1 MKKLLALALCL
12 LLCLPLGVS
21 AQDGEVEIYTAQD
34 LLAIGDDPSASY
46 ILMNDIDMA
55 GISWPCPAFSGKLN
69 GNGHAI
75 LNLTITAPGEAVE
88 KVYDGN
94 RKGYDA
100 QFAGLFSTMKNAR
113 VENLSLV
120 NLRAAIT
127 ADTPFFLGSVAGA
140 AWESEIEN
148 CTVSAT
154 LELRAHDKIFGVG
167 GVAGYGS
174 GLVKGCDIDV
184 TLICTDTGKDT
195 MDEQFLGGVLA
206 NGFMDVRS
214 CDVRL
219 DAYAS
224 EYGYA
229 HTGGIVGM
237 YFQWPF
243 DHEHYGRILYNT
255 VEGKITFFECNTDR
269 RAYCKAIV
277 GEPVADLWGE
287 DHNKTEN
294 FRRDERKEY
303 DTELRPHSCASP
315 AYTQQEIGA
324 TCESFGYTQ
333 YTCACGY
340 SYREGYTLKAHSFG
354 PWQVMEEPSAQAPG
368 KSQAVCALCG
378 AVTARQDPYIPP
390 ETTPEA
396 TTPEAT
402 TPETTPEATQPAA
415 PQPGKESSGGIDW
428 VLIVLIALVVI
439 AALAVI
445 YFVRENQ
452 RRKRRRRRRRNVR
465 R

>member
-1 MKKLLALALCL
+1 MKRLLALALCL
-12 LLCLPLGVS
+12 LLCLPMAVS
-21 AQDGEVEIYTAQD
+21 AQEREVEIYTAQD

-55 GISWPCPAFSGKLN
+55 GISWPCSAFSGKLN

-75 LNLTITAPGEAVE
+75 LNLTIDNPGQAMET
-88 KVYDGN
+88 VYDGN
-94 RKGYDA
+94 RKGYEA

-113 VENLSLV
+113 VENLSLI
-120 NLRAAIT
+120 NLRASIT
-127 ADTPFFLGSVAGA
+127 ADNPFFLGSVAGA

-154 LELRAHDKIFGVG
+154 LELRAHDRIFGVG

-174 GLVKGCDIDV
+174 GLVKGCNVDV

-195 MDEQFLGGVLA
+195 LDEQFLGGVLA

-214 CDVRL
+214 CNVKL

-255 VEGKITFFECNTDR
+255 VEGKITFFECNSDR
-269 RAYCKAIV
+269 RAYCKAVI
-277 GEPVADLWGE
+277 GEPVANLWGE
-287 DHNKTEN
+287 DHNNTDA

-303 DTELRPHSCASP
+303 DTELRPHSCQSP
-315 AYTQQEIGA
+315 AYTQQEVSA
-324 TCESFGYTQ
+324 TCESFGYSQ

-340 SYREGYTLKAHSFG
+340 SYRDDYTLKAHSYG
-354 PWQVMEEPSAQAPG
+354 PWQVIAEPTAQTPG
-368 KSQAVCALCG
+368 KSQAVCTLCG
-378 AVTARQDPYIPP
+378 AQAARIDPYIPP
-390 ETTPEA
+390 ETAPE
-396 TTPEAT
+396 TTTET
-402 TPETTPEATQPAA
+402 TPETSSQATAPALEQQDSA
-415 PQPGKESSGGIDW
+415 SSGGIDW
-428 VLIVLIALVVI
+428 VLVALIALVVL

-452 RRKRRRRRRRNVR
+452 RAKRRRKRRRPGTR
-465 R
+465 

>member
-12 LLCLPLGVS
+12 LLCLPMGVS
-21 AQDGEVEIYTAQD
+21 AQEGEVEIYTAQD
-34 LLAIGDDPSASY
+34 LLAIEGDPSASY

-55 GISWPCPAFSGKLN
+55 GISWPCPEFSGKLN

-75 LNLTITAPGEAVE
+75 LNLTIDSPGDAVE

-100 QFAGLFSTMKNAR
+100 QFAGLFSAMKNAR

-120 NLRAAIT
+120 NLRSTIT
-127 ADTPFFLGSVAGA
+127 ADTPFFLGAVAGA

-154 LELRAHDKIFGVG
+154 LELRAHDRIFGVG
-167 GVAGYGS
+167 GVVGYGS
-174 GLVKGCDIDV
+174 GLVKGCNVDV

-195 MDEQFLGGVLA
+195 LDEQFLGGVLA

-214 CDVRL
+214 CNVRL

-255 VEGKITFFECNTDR
+255 VEGKITFFECNSDR
-269 RAYCKAIV
+269 RAYCKAVI
-277 GEPVADLWGE
+277 GEPVANLWGE

-303 DTELRPHSCASP
+303 DKELRPHMCENGAF
-315 AYTQQEIGA
+315 TQQEVA
-324 TCESFGYTQ
+324 ASCESFGYSQ
-333 YTCACGY
+333 LTCACGY
-340 SYREGYTLKAHSFG
+340 SYRDNYTLKAHSYG
-354 PWQVMEEPSAQAPG
+354 PWQVIAEPTAQAPG
-368 KSQAVCALCG
+368 KSQAVCAVCG
-378 AVTARQDPYIPP
+378 AQTARQDPYTPPETAP
-390 ETTPEA
+390 ETTPETTA
-396 TTPEAT
+396 QTTPQAT
-402 TPETTPEATQPAA
+402 APAPA
-415 PQPGKESSGGIDW
+415 GQDPGSGGIDW
-428 VLIVLIALVVI
+428 VLVVLIALVVI

-445 YFVRENQ
+445 YFVRENRRAKR
-452 RRKRRRRRRRNVR
+452 RRKRRRPGTR
-465 R
+465 